1 MRIEK
6 DRKRLDIFVEDLRR
20 SKQDRKRI
28 QEDRNGQK
36 GLKEN

>member
-28 QEDRNGQK
+28 QEDRNG
-36 GLKEN
+36 

>member
-6 DRKRLDIFVEDLRR
+6 DRKRLDVFEEDLRR

-28 QEDRNGQK
+28 QDDRNG
-36 GLKEN
+36 